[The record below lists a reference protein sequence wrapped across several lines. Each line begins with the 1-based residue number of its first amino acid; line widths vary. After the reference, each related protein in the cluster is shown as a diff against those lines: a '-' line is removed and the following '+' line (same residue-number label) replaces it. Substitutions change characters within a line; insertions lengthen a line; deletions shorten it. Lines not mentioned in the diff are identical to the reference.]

1 MTHNETAAAAV
12 ALAEILVLADDT
24 AVWEHVVGCAFPT
37 ASDPSALVQALRRS
51 PAVEKREMARVAT
64 QLIALRSSAEFLAI
78 SAAGLSAAVACTR
91 PVWDE
96 LSSPER

>member
-1 MTHNETAAAAV
+1 MTPNETAAAV

-24 AVWEHVVGCAFPT
+24 AVWEQVVGCAFPT
-37 ASDPSALVQALRRS
+37 APDPSTLVQALRWN
-51 PAVEKREMARVAT
+51 PDAEKREMARVAT

-78 SAAGLSAAVACTR
+78 SAAALSAAATR
-91 PVWDE
+91 THPVWDE